1 VSAFGDRA
9 RSTVALARDF
19 VRAIPIAVNSMR
31 RNPGFFLIAVSSLAI
46 ALGLSTT
53 VLAHI
58 DSLTHPY
65 VPVRDA
71 TNLYRIWF
79 PGDGAVSQP
88 TGDEIA
94 DLLLKVPAFDD
105 VAIAA
110 ERIGSMSAGDK
121 GGDAGGEAVR
131 PGFFT
136 ALGITPRLGRLFSPS
151 ETEESGVVVLS
162 DLSWKLLFNNRAEL
176 GNAVV
181 NFEGRSY
188 TVVGVLPT
196 GIERV
201 MGGSFYFPSPR
212 HLDRYTYFL
221 AHLKTGVAITD
232 AKAAL
237 KSVSDRLTAEYGT
250 GSRPF
255 APFVRSAKPDPL
267 RLREYHG
274 AMIGAAACILLIAC
288 ANVAALMLARGVV
301 KRRDQALRLSLGATR
316 ANLLT
321 TVAAEV
327 AVLAIAGGIAGALLA
342 NWTMSLLAGA
352 SPEESGWLVGGGIE
366 PRWNVR
372 VFAESFV
379 AMIAA
384 VGLAASLPAWYS
396 SRIAPSEP
404 LKESSGTTTGRA
416 GSRFKL
422 LVVAEIALSMVLLI
436 GSSLIAKAT
445 RNVAQFDFG
454 YDARPLFTSSASLS
468 IKPDSL
474 AKSVEENNAERRH
487 RPQVTATQFNTAVER
502 VRAIPGVRSAAAI
515 TYGIPEKNMVI
526 SDQVASRHASPLGLR
541 RYMNVGDDFLKTLG
555 IPIVDGRDFAAGDR
569 AGRGAV
575 ILDQLAAKQ
584 LFPSGGAVGQLV
596 KLGDAMSLQPWIPVV
611 GVVRTAR
618 LTFPVEA
625 ELEPEPAVYVSMPVG
640 ASFSSSIVVR
650 PSAGAAGTD
659 GTALKVQH
667 MLGSQFPARTAIFTR
682 RWLENYDQ
690 MLSAREFTAKVF
702 IGLGVASLILASAGL
717 FSVLSYS
724 VGQRM
729 REFAVRVALG
739 ADRNDVIGLVLRDGV
754 VMALGGTAIG
764 AVFGMWAGFLL
775 NSFLWGV
782 YPADAGALVVAE
794 VILFAVTM
802 GSCIVPALRATRADP
817 LEILRAT

>member
-1 VSAFGDRA
+1 
-9 RSTVALARDF
+9 
-19 VRAIPIAVNSMR
+19 
-31 RNPGFFLIAVSSLAI
+31 
-46 ALGLSTT
+46 
-53 VLAHI
+53 
-58 DSLTHPY
+58 
-65 VPVRDA
+65 
-71 TNLYRIWF
+71 
-79 PGDGAVSQP
+79 
-88 TGDEIA
+88 
-94 DLLLKVPAFDD
+94 
-105 VAIAA
+105 
-110 ERIGSMSAGDK
+110 
-121 GGDAGGEAVR
+121 
-131 PGFFT
+131 
-136 ALGITPRLGRLFSPS
+136 
-151 ETEESGVVVLS
+151 
-162 DLSWKLLFNNRAEL
+162 
-176 GNAVV
+176 
-181 NFEGRSY
+181 
-188 TVVGVLPT
+188 
-196 GIERV
+196 
-201 MGGSFYFPSPR
+201 
-212 HLDRYTYFL
+212 
-221 AHLKTGVAITD
+221 
-232 AKAAL
+232 
-237 KSVSDRLTAEYGT
+237 
-250 GSRPF
+250 
-255 APFVRSAKPDPL
+255 
-267 RLREYHG
+267 
-274 AMIGAAACILLIAC
+274 
-288 ANVAALMLARGVV
+288 MLARGVV

-316 ANLLT
+316 ANLFT

-372 VFAESFV
+372 VFVESFV

-422 LVVAEIALSMVLLI
+422 LVVTEIALSMVLLI

-454 YDARPLFTSSASLS
+454 YDARPLFTTSASLS

-474 AKSVEENNAERRH
+474 AKSVDENNSDRRH

-526 SDQVASRHASPLGLR
+526 SDQVGSRHASPLGLR
-541 RYMNVGDDFLKTLG
+541 RYMNAGDDFLKTLG

-575 ILDQLAAKQ
+575 KQ
-584 LFPSGGAVGQLV
+584 LFPNGGAVGQLV
-596 KLGDAMSLQPWIPVV
+596 KLGDAMSVQPWIPVV
-611 GVVRTAR
+611 GVARTAR

-650 PSAGAAGTD
+650 PSAGSAGTD

-667 MLGSQFPARTAIFTR
+667 ALGSQFPARTAIFTR
-682 RWLENYDQ
+682 RWLENYDE

-702 IGLGVASLILASAGL
+702 IGLGVASLVLAAAGL

-729 REFAVRVALG
+729 REFAVRLALG
-739 ADRNDVIGLVLRDGV
+739 ADRNDVIGLVMRDGV

-764 AVFGMWAGFLL
+764 ALFGMWAGFLL

-782 YPADAGALVVAE
+782 YPLDVEALVLAE
-794 VILFAVTM
+794 AILFAVTM
-802 GSCIVPALRATRADP
+802 LSCLAPALRATRADP